1 MLFRPFRTF
10 SSGLKLP
17 IPVENP
23 IEESFEESIEDML
36 FYVFASVGVCV
47 SFAKPLV
54 TRPWCESSLSG
65 TNGRDKNEGV
75 GRRQLQSG
83 FLWFLFKQTEDGG
96 TVC

>member
-1 MLFRPFRTF
+1 M
-10 SSGLKLP
+10 
-17 IPVENP
+17 NP

-47 SFAKPLV
+47 SLAKPLV

-65 TNGRDKNEGV
+65 TNRRDNNEG
-75 GRRQLQSG
+75 RRPQTAAEG
-83 FLWFLFKQTEDGG
+83 FLWFLFKQKEDGG